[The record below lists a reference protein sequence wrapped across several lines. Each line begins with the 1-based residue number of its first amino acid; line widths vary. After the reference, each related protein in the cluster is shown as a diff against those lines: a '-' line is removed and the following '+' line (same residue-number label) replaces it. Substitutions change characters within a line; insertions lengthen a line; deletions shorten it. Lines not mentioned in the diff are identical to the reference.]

1 MIIAIIITEFLIV
14 VKFDFVTISK
24 PLPPHVAVFW
34 ILGLITLIV
43 WTIWKFYIYRDVKS
57 DLPEKSESL
66 QSNGHSKSA
75 MLKKAQNGDNR
86 NFNLRSRSKVKS
98 S

>member
-14 VKFDFVTISK
+14 VKFDFETISK
-24 PLPPHVAVFW
+24 PLPPHVAYFW
-34 ILGLITLIV
+34 ILGLLSLII

-57 DLPEKSESL
+57 DLPEKSENL
-66 QSNGHSKSA
+66 QSNVQSKSTMA
-75 MLKKAQNGDNR
+75 RKAQNGDSR
-86 NFNLRSRSKVKS
+86 NFYLRSRSKVKS